1 MNLTIPISA
10 FLHLP
15 LAEVVASKRFQ
26 DTLATFFKAIV
37 RNANTRRA
45 YETGAKD
52 FFVYLSSFPHV
63 GTLEAIIPSHI
74 GDWLDD
80 MLVRGLALPTVK
92 QRLAGIRR
100 MFDKLVYDRVLIVS
114 PATVVKGPGYSV
126 EKGKT
131 PVLTGEQTVQLLDAI
146 DVTQLIGL
154 RDRAMISA
162 MAYSF
167 ARISAITHLQVK
179 HVFRQQRRTWLRL
192 AEKGGKSHDVPCHP
206 RLEDDLLAWL
216 EAAGHANDPDAWVF
230 QTFTWEPKPKVNDDA
245 ADAVDD
251 AGECATADGPAESGL
266 DNKRKRPRRRILSGE
281 PMSQSMTWDML
292 QRRAAA
298 ADIDTA
304 VCNHT
309 FRATGIT
316 AYLSHGGTI
325 ERAARIAG
333 HRSTR
338 TTQLYDRR
346 SDDVLIDEINKVIFA

>member
-1 MNLTIPISA
+1 MHQLILASEFP
-10 FLHLP
+10 HLP

-26 DTLATFFKAIV
+26 DTLDTFFKPIV
-37 RNANTRRA
+37 RNVHTRRA
-45 YETGAKD
+45 YKMGAVD
-52 FFVYLSSFPHV
+52 FFTYLSAIPHI
-63 GTLEAIIPSHI
+63 TSLQAIVPAHI
-74 GDWLDD
+74 GAWLDH
-80 MLVRGLALPTVK
+80 METRGLAAPTIK
-92 QRLAGIRR
+92 LRLAGLRR
-100 MFDKLVYDRVLIVS
+100 MFDKLVFDRVLVVS
-114 PATVVKGPGYSV
+114 PAAVVKGPGYSV

-131 PVLTGEQTVQLLDAI
+131 PVLTGEQTLQLLDAI
-146 DVTQLIGL
+146 DVTELIGL

-167 ARISAITHLQVK
+167 ARISAITHLQVR

-216 EAAGHANDPDAWVF
+216 AAAGHADDPDAWVF
-230 QTFTWEPKPKVNDDA
+230 QTFTWEPKPRASNEA
-245 ADAVDD
+245 ADD
-251 AGECATADGPAESGL
+251 AGKGAECATTGDPAECEPKAS
-266 DNKRKRPRRRILSGE
+266 DRQRHRILSGK

-298 ADIDTA
+298 AGIDTA